1 MVDFLNII
9 FKYLKNKIPANTLI
23 DTTHNASLLS
33 LFEFLNILCD
43 FFFAFT
49 KPHPRK
55 VFGVFWVKRRSK
67 IAPKSTKF
75 INYIKIGVAEMLTL
89 CFCGNPPSPFFFLTF
104 SHKQPHIPLFFLCW
118 NSDF

>member
-33 LFEFLNILCD
+33 LFEFLYILCE
-43 FFFAFT
+43 FFFTFT

-55 VFGVFWVKRRSK
+55 VFGVFWVKRRTK

-89 CFCGNPPSPFFFLTF
+89 CFCGNPPSPFFSSHFHINNPKFPCFL
-104 SHKQPHIPLFFLCW
+104 FLC
-118 NSDF
+118 